1 MNITNLEFYYF
12 NTEKNDV
19 LYILILSKMISLLQE
34 ILLWEF
40 LENTKKNTLINYIK
54 NSIKQIYFNMLK

>member
-19 LYILILSKMISLLQE
+19 IYILILSKMISLLQE

-40 LENTKKNTLINYIK
+40 LENIKKNTLINYIK

>member
-19 LYILILSKMISLLQE
+19 IYILILSKMISLLQE

>member
-19 LYILILSKMISLLQE
+19 IYILILSKMISLLQE
-34 ILLWEF
+34 ILL
-40 LENTKKNTLINYIK
+40 
-54 NSIKQIYFNMLK
+54 